1 MQCLKAAFI
10 TISLAYLIGFAQL
23 GFGEEA
29 LAIVTQKSSTLQNL
43 SLETLKDVYLR
54 KRLLNGNGVRWI
66 PLNLP
71 VAHELRQGFSLALFK
86 KLPEDQEEYWNEQY
100 FHGINPPEVLASEEA
115 VLRFVVIT
123 PSAIGYVRKRNAD
136 DRVKILKIISI
147 PEQH

>member
-1 MQCLKAAFI
+1 MHRLK
-10 TISLAYLIGFAQL
+10 TIVVAISVAYLTGFTRL

-29 LAIVTQKSSTLQNL
+29 LAIVTQKSSSLQSL

-54 KRLLNGNGVRWI
+54 KSLLNGNGVRWI

-71 VAHELRQGFSLALFK
+71 VAHALRQGFSWTLFK

-123 PSAIGYVRKRNAD
+123 PGAIGYVRKHNAD
-136 DRVKILKIISI
+136 DRVKILRIISI
-147 PEQH
+147 PE